1 MQPRYILI
9 KSQNLSL
16 IQTLIFQIKEI
27 KHIRF
32 FHFKLNGFYT
42 LTIKCHNYYNSQK
55 TYDDNQL
62 YGSYVFLYS
71 LLSIMLSDL
80 LIIHYEHNLANR
92 LLKPKK
98 LNISQL
104 TKISNISALLL
115 DENSP
120 LELSEIL
127 YKRRKNNLLD
137 ALFQNFRKRNFI
149 FLDYFLDFNAPKY
162 REQVLKIIDAS
173 IEILENKTLYN
184 YVMNFIF
191 QKP

>member
-1 MQPRYILI
+1 
-9 KSQNLSL
+9 
-16 IQTLIFQIKEI
+16 
-27 KHIRF
+27 
-32 FHFKLNGFYT
+32 
-42 LTIKCHNYYNSQK
+42 
-55 TYDDNQL
+55 
-62 YGSYVFLYS
+62 
-71 LLSIMLSDL
+71 MLSGL